1 MAAASVDHE
10 PALARPRC
18 DRHPEGVEHEEVLLC
33 APSGGRQVVT
43 HDQAVGLLRLPDF
56 YTRAHAPAKAA
67 TLGLLLAAAGSIVTY
82 GLGDAAYWLEKL
94 LLVLF
99 VLITVPISTQVLVR
113 SAVTRGIQQS
123 PSTQGAPSHFGQ
135 VPPRAP

>member
-1 MAAASVDHE
+1 MSE
-10 PALARPRC
+10 PLLPLAGAVLSLLGALFFL
-18 DRHPEGVEHEEVLLC
+18 V
-33 APSGGRQVVT
+33 S
-43 HDQAVGLLRLPDF
+43 AVGLLRLPDF